1 MVMRKYKDPVCITV
15 RLERVQWNIARK
27 IMVFQDEFQA
37 RINERLPKVLMEDST
52 GIDPQDIHEL
62 IRLQTLKIEE
72 EQQIAQYYLEIE
84 QKRKELE
91 SQKKEKEQQDRE
103 NIRARDERERK
114 LIERNELVKLFYSL
128 CRDVELFSKD
138 EALDYAERLY
148 HSRSDDEEAAL
159 VNDLRLK
166 ALERLSGM
174 DGQGKPILDLLQA
187 DEKPE
192 ELIETT
198 ITWLE
203 QDYRKGRIA

>member
-1 MVMRKYKDPVCITV
+1 MEAQKVKEARARQLEDRKS
-15 RLERVQWNIARK
+15 L
-27 IMVFQDEFQA
+27 
-37 RINERLPKVLMEDST
+37 
-52 GIDPQDIHEL
+52 
-62 IRLQTLKIEE
+62 LQT
-72 EQQIAQYYLEIE
+72 
-84 QKRKELE
+84 
-91 SQKKEKEQQDRE
+91 
-103 NIRARDERERK
+103 
-114 LIERNELVKLFYSL
+114 FYML
-128 CRDVELFSKD
+128 CRDADLFSKD
-138 EALDYAERLY
+138 EALDYADRIY

-198 ITWLE
+198 IIWLE